1 MMEKN
6 LSGHTAIVTGGARG
20 IGLGIARELVDR
32 GCRVALW
39 DISFSS
45 FDHETAGF
53 NPALLQKVN
62 VADLD
67 AVQEGYKESLKV
79 LGKLDIFVNNAG
91 INGPVVDSWEYPT
104 EDWDKVIQVNLT
116 GIFYCLKTII
126 PDMRVRGN
134 GRIINIASMAGK
146 EGVPGI
152 CAYAAA
158 KGGLIALTKTVARE
172 LAGSG
177 VFVNAVAPALTE
189 TELFAQMT
197 PEHIEAMT
205 AKIPMGRAVKIEDV
219 ARMVAWIAS
228 PECSFTTGFT
238 FDVSGGRA
246 VY

>member
-1 MMEKN
+1 MEKN
-6 LSGHTAIVTGGARG
+6 LAGQTAIVTGGARG
-20 IGLGIARELVDR
+20 IGLGIARELFNR

-39 DISFSS
+39 DISYSS
-45 FDHETAGF
+45 FDHENAGIE
-53 NPALLQKVN
+53 PALRQKVN
-62 VADLD
+62 VADLA

-79 LGKLDIFVNNAG
+79 LGKVDIFVNNAG
-91 INGPVVDSWEYPT
+91 INGPVINSWEYPT
-104 EDWDKVIQVNLT
+104 EAWDQVVQINLT
-116 GIFYCLKTII
+116 GIFYCMRTII
-126 PDMRVRGN
+126 PDMRARRS

-197 PEHIEAMT
+197 PEHIAAMT

-219 ARMVAWIAS
+219 AKLVAWIAS

>member
-1 MMEKN
+1 MEKN
-6 LSGHTAIVTGGARG
+6 LSGQTAIVTGGARG
-20 IGLGIARELVDR
+20 IGLGIAKELAGR
-32 GCRVALW
+32 GCNVALW
-39 DISFSS
+39 DLCFDSFAG
-45 FDHETAGF
+45 DRAGF
-53 NPALLQKVN
+53 SPALLQEVDI
-62 VADLD
+62 ADLS
-67 AVQEGYKESLKV
+67 AVQEGYAESKKV
-79 LGKLDIFVNNAG
+79 LGPIDIFVNNAG
-91 INGPVVDSWEYPT
+91 INGPVIDCWDYPT
-104 EDWDKVIQVNLT
+104 EAWDKVLQINLT
-116 GIFYCLKTII
+116 GVFYCTRTVVA
-126 PDMRVRGN
+126 DMRARKS

-146 EGVPGI
+146 NGVPGI

-158 KGGLIALTKTVARE
+158 KGGLIAFTKTVARE
-172 LAGSG
+172 LASSG

-197 PEHIEAMT
+197 PEHIKAMT

>member
-1 MMEKN
+1 MEKN
-6 LSGHTAIVTGGARG
+6 LSGQTAIVTGGGRG
-20 IGLGIARELVDR
+20 IGLGIARELADR
-32 GCRVALW
+32 GCTVSLW
-39 DISFSS
+39 DLSFTS
-45 FDHETAGF
+45 FAGDSAGF
-53 NPALLQKVN
+53 SPALLQKVDIT
-62 VADLD
+62 DLA
-67 AVQEGYKESLKV
+67 AVQEAYAKSKKA
-79 LGKLDIFVNNAG
+79 LGNIDIFVNNAG
-91 INGPVVDSWEYPT
+91 INGPVIESWEYPT
-104 EDWDKVIQVNLT
+104 EAWDKVLQVNLT
-116 GIFYCLKTII
+116 GVFYCTRTVV
-126 PDMRVRGN
+126 PDMRTRKS

-146 EGVPGI
+146 NGVPGI

-158 KGGLIALTKTVARE
+158 KGGLIAFTKTVARE
-172 LAGSG
+172 LASSG

-197 PEHIEAMT
+197 PEHIAAMT

>member
-1 MMEKN
+1 MEKN
-6 LSGHTAIVTGGARG
+6 LSGKTAIVTGGARG
-20 IGLGIARELVDR
+20 IGLGIARELADR

-39 DISFSS
+39 DLS
-45 FDHETAGF
+45 FDSFAGDNAGF
-53 NPALLQKVN
+53 SPALLQE
-62 VADLD
+62 ADITDLA
-67 AVQEGYKESLKV
+67 AVQEGYAKSKKV
-79 LGKLDIFVNNAG
+79 LEKIDIFVNNAG
-91 INGPVVDSWEYPT
+91 INGPVIDSWEYPT
-104 EDWDKVIQVNLT
+104 DAWDKVLQTNLT
-116 GIFYCLKTII
+116 GVFYCTKTVV
-126 PDMRVRGN
+126 PDMRARKS

-146 EGVPGI
+146 NGVPGI

-158 KGGLIALTKTVARE
+158 KGGLIAFTKTVARE
-172 LAGSG
+172 LASSG

-197 PEHIEAMT
+197 PEHIKAMT

>member
-1 MMEKN
+1 MEKN
-6 LSGHTAIVTGGARG
+6 LLGQTAIVTGGARG
-20 IGLGIARELVDR
+20 IGLGIAKELANR
-32 GCRVALW
+32 GCSVALW
-39 DISFSS
+39 DISYKS
-45 FDHETAGF
+45 FDRENAGF
-53 NPALLQKVN
+53 APALLQEVDI
-62 VADLD
+62 VDLA
-67 AVQEGYKESLKV
+67 AVQEGYAESVKV
-79 LGKLDIFVNNAG
+79 LGTIDIFVNNAG
-91 INGPVVDSWEYPT
+91 INGPVIDSWEYPT
-104 EDWDKVIQVNLT
+104 EAWDKVLQVNLT
-116 GIFYCLKTII
+116 GIFYCMRTII
-126 PDMRVRGN
+126 PDMRARQN

-228 PECSFTTGFT
+228 PECSFTTGFV